1 MAVQQLIFSL
11 LKPAC
16 ILCHGVMHLLQLL
29 RLAAQP
35 QLQQLVH
42 ALEGL
47 SANSPVARGCSAR

>member
-16 ILCHGVMHLLQLL
+16 ILCHGVMHLLQ
-29 RLAAQP
+29 